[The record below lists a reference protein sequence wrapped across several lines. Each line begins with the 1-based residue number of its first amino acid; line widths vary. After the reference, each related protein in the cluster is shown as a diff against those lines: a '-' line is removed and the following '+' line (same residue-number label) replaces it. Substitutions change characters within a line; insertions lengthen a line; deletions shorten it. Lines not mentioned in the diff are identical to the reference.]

1 MCMCMYVYVNMCMM
15 CIYIHRTHTPLTTY
29 PYHIPNT
36 AYKYP
41 YPLRHSPLPL
51 FLLEAATAIA
61 RVCHPSICDHAAAT
75 RDRWSIKL
83 LRISIGVMRLEGST
97 MTGTGRVHLAEQ
109 RVGGTILICA
119 CRNLHAL
126 GTATTR
132 GNCHITII
140 LLAVTTN
147 A

>member
-1 MCMCMYVYVNMCMM
+1 MYVYVSVHMCMCVYVYVNMCMM

-41 YPLRHSPLPL
+41 YPLLHSPLPL
-51 FLLEAATAIA
+51 FLLEAATAPV
-61 RVCHPSICDHAAAT
+61 RVCRPSSCDHAAAT
-75 RDRWSIKL
+75 RDRWSIL
-83 LRISIGVMRLEGST
+83 LATTIIGPVRLEGST

-109 RVGGTILICA
+109 RFGVATNSCA
-119 CRNLHAL
+119 CRNLDAL

-132 GNCHITII
+132 GN
-140 LLAVTTN
+140 
-147 A
+147 

>member
-15 CIYIHRTHTPLTTY
+15 CIYTHRTHTPLTTY

-41 YPLRHSPLPL
+41 YPLLHSPLPL
-51 FLLEAATAIA
+51 FLLEAATASV
-61 RVCHPSICDHAAAT
+61 RVCRPSICDHAAAT
-75 RDRWSIKL
+75 RDRWSISL
-83 LRISIGVMRLEGST
+83 VTITLGPVRFEGNTS
-97 MTGTGRVHLAEQ
+97 TGRVHLAEQ
-109 RVGGTILICA
+109 RVGEANSICA
-119 CRNLHAL
+119 CRNLDAI

-132 GNCHITII
+132 GDCHITTLISTR
-140 LLAVTTN
+140 AVTTI